1 METKP
6 PIPPF
11 TIETA
16 RQKVRLVFDDVAG
29 NNFFNTLGNI
39 VSDPRVSLLFID
51 FDSGRQLRITGH
63 AALVAPMAATQV
75 RVRVRVQ
82 GTTLIELRW
91 PLGGTGLALLVL
103 RHRRNLSGSAVSR
116 PPPIHR
122 GIQMTLLRLTSLVAL
137 TFCASFAQAQST
149 APKELSA
156 LLASQ
161 AAAEALTSCD
171 KLGHKVSV
179 TVLDRNGLTRAVLK
193 HERATPHTL
202 DSSRGKAYTI
212 VTLGPIFKKDLQS
225 ELVAQLAANPAAAAL
240 TSVPGILVLPGA
252 VLIKSGDEVIGSI
265 GVGGAPS
272 GLVDE
277 GCAKAGLEKIASSL
291 K

>member
-1 METKP
+1 
-6 PIPPF
+6 
-11 TIETA
+11 
-16 RQKVRLVFDDVAG
+16 
-29 NNFFNTLGNI
+29 
-39 VSDPRVSLLFID
+39 
-51 FDSGRQLRITGH
+51 
-63 AALVAPMAATQV
+63 
-75 RVRVRVQ
+75 
-82 GTTLIELRW
+82 
-91 PLGGTGLALLVL
+91 
-103 RHRRNLSGSAVSR
+103 
-116 PPPIHR
+116 
-122 GIQMTLLRLTSLVAL
+122 MTFLRLTSLVAL
-137 TFCASFAQAQST
+137 TFCASFAQAQSA

-156 LLASQ
+156 LSASQ

-240 TSVPGILVLPGA
+240 TSVPGILLLPGA
-252 VLIKSGDEVIGSI
+252 VLIKSGDEVIGGI

-277 GCAKAGLEKIASSL
+277 GCAKAGLEKIASAL

>member
-1 METKP
+1 
-6 PIPPF
+6 
-11 TIETA
+11 
-16 RQKVRLVFDDVAG
+16 
-29 NNFFNTLGNI
+29 
-39 VSDPRVSLLFID
+39 
-51 FDSGRQLRITGH
+51 
-63 AALVAPMAATQV
+63 
-75 RVRVRVQ
+75 
-82 GTTLIELRW
+82 
-91 PLGGTGLALLVL
+91 
-103 RHRRNLSGSAVSR
+103 
-116 PPPIHR
+116 
-122 GIQMTLLRLTSLVAL
+122 MTSLRLISLIAL

-149 APKELSA
+149 APRELSA
-156 LLASQ
+156 VLASQ
-161 AAAEALTSCD
+161 AAAEALAACD

-202 DSSRGKAYTI
+202 DSSHGKAYTI

-225 ELVAQLAANPAAAAL
+225 ELVTQLAANPAAAAL
-240 TSVPGILVLPGA
+240 TNVPGILLLPGA

>member
-1 METKP
+1 
-6 PIPPF
+6 
-11 TIETA
+11 
-16 RQKVRLVFDDVAG
+16 
-29 NNFFNTLGNI
+29 
-39 VSDPRVSLLFID
+39 
-51 FDSGRQLRITGH
+51 
-63 AALVAPMAATQV
+63 
-75 RVRVRVQ
+75 
-82 GTTLIELRW
+82 
-91 PLGGTGLALLVL
+91 
-103 RHRRNLSGSAVSR
+103 
-116 PPPIHR
+116 
-122 GIQMTLLRLTSLVAL
+122 MTFLRLTPVVAL

-212 VTLGPIFKKDLQS
+212 VTLGPLFKKDLQS

-240 TSVPGILVLPGA
+240 TSVPGILLLPGA

>member
-1 METKP
+1 MT
-6 PIPPF
+6 F
-11 TIETA
+11 
-16 RQKVRLVFDDVAG
+16 
-29 NNFFNTLGNI
+29 
-39 VSDPRVSLLFID
+39 PRVAS
-51 FDSGRQLRITGH
+51 
-63 AALVAPMAATQV
+63 
-75 RVRVRVQ
+75 
-82 GTTLIELRW
+82 
-91 PLGGTGLALLVL
+91 LLVL
-103 RHRRNLSGSAVSR
+103 
-116 PPPIHR
+116 
-122 GIQMTLLRLTSLVAL
+122 TL
-137 TFCASFAQAQST
+137 CASVAQAQST

-161 AAAEALTSCD
+161 AAAEALTSCE

-240 TSVPGILVLPGA
+240 TSAPGILLLPGA
-252 VLIKSGDEVIGSI
+252 VLIKSGDEVIGRI
-265 GVGGAPS
+265 DVGGAPS

-277 GCAKAGLEKIASSL
+277 GCAKAGVERIASSVSAIARTEASR
-291 K
+291 

>member
-1 METKP
+1 
-6 PIPPF
+6 
-11 TIETA
+11 
-16 RQKVRLVFDDVAG
+16 
-29 NNFFNTLGNI
+29 
-39 VSDPRVSLLFID
+39 
-51 FDSGRQLRITGH
+51 
-63 AALVAPMAATQV
+63 
-75 RVRVRVQ
+75 
-82 GTTLIELRW
+82 
-91 PLGGTGLALLVL
+91 
-103 RHRRNLSGSAVSR
+103 
-116 PPPIHR
+116 
-122 GIQMTLLRLTSLVAL
+122 MTLLRLTCLVAL
-137 TFCASFAQAQST
+137 AFGASFAQAQST
-149 APKELSA
+149 AHKELGA

-240 TSVPGILVLPGA
+240 TSVPGILLLPGA

-277 GCAKAGLEKIASSL
+277 GCAKAGVEKIASSL

>member
-1 METKP
+1 MKIAQTYRADSAPQEPKSALP
-6 PIPPF
+6 
-11 TIETA
+11 
-16 RQKVRLVFDDVAG
+16 RLMRG
-29 NNFFNTLGNI
+29 LG
-39 VSDPRVSLLFID
+39 L
-51 FDSGRQLRITGH
+51 
-63 AALVAPMAATQV
+63 
-75 RVRVRVQ
+75 
-82 GTTLIELRW
+82 
-91 PLGGTGLALLVL
+91 
-103 RHRRNLSGSAVSR
+103 
-116 PPPIHR
+116 
-122 GIQMTLLRLTSLVAL
+122 TLLACTLVVGMAE
-137 TFCASFAQAQST
+137 AQQAAQSA

-161 AAAEALTSCD
+161 AAVEALTSCE

-202 DSSRGKAYTI
+202 DSSRGKAYTM

-240 TSVPGILVLPGA
+240 ANVPGILLLPGA

-277 GCAKAGLEKIASSL
+277 GCAKAGLEKIAPSL

>member
-1 METKP
+1 
-6 PIPPF
+6 
-11 TIETA
+11 
-16 RQKVRLVFDDVAG
+16 
-29 NNFFNTLGNI
+29 
-39 VSDPRVSLLFID
+39 
-51 FDSGRQLRITGH
+51 
-63 AALVAPMAATQV
+63 
-75 RVRVRVQ
+75 
-82 GTTLIELRW
+82 
-91 PLGGTGLALLVL
+91 
-103 RHRRNLSGSAVSR
+103 
-116 PPPIHR
+116 
-122 GIQMTLLRLTSLVAL
+122 
-137 TFCASFAQAQST
+137 
-149 APKELSA
+149 

-161 AAAEALTSCD
+161 AAAEALSSCD

-240 TSVPGILVLPGA
+240 TSVPGILLLPGA

-277 GCAKAGLEKIASSL
+277 GCAKAGVERIASSV

>member
-29 NNFFNTLGNI
+29 NNIFNTLGNI
-39 VSDPRVSLLFID
+39 VSDPRVSLLF
-51 FDSGRQLRITGH
+51 RKR
-63 AALVAPMAATQV
+63 
-75 RVRVRVQ
+75 
-82 GTTLIELRW
+82 TL
-91 PLGGTGLALLVL
+91 
-103 RHRRNLSGSAVSR
+103 
-116 PPPIHR
+116 PPHPSHR

-137 TFCASFAQAQST
+137 TFFALFAQAQST

-212 VTLGPIFKKDLQS
+212 VTLGPIFKKDMQS

-240 TSVPGILVLPGA
+240 TSVPGILLLPGA

>member
-1 METKP
+1 
-6 PIPPF
+6 
-11 TIETA
+11 
-16 RQKVRLVFDDVAG
+16 
-29 NNFFNTLGNI
+29 
-39 VSDPRVSLLFID
+39 
-51 FDSGRQLRITGH
+51 
-63 AALVAPMAATQV
+63 
-75 RVRVRVQ
+75 
-82 GTTLIELRW
+82 
-91 PLGGTGLALLVL
+91 
-103 RHRRNLSGSAVSR
+103 
-116 PPPIHR
+116 
-122 GIQMTLLRLTSLVAL
+122 MTPLRLASLVAL

-240 TSVPGILVLPGA
+240 ASVPGILLLPGA

-277 GCAKAGLEKIASSL
+277 GCAKAGLEKIASAL

>member
-1 METKP
+1 MNRVSSLRP
-6 PIPPF
+6 
-11 TIETA
+11 TA
-16 RQKVRLVFDDVAG
+16 AKRRRHSLRC
-29 NNFFNTLGNI
+29 
-39 VSDPRVSLLFID
+39 SDP
-51 FDSGRQLRITGH
+51 
-63 AALVAPMAATQV
+63 APL
-75 RVRVRVQ
+75 
-82 GTTLIELRW
+82 TL
-91 PLGGTGLALLVL
+91 P
-103 RHRRNLSGSAVSR
+103 HRRILSGSAVR
-116 PPPIHR
+116 HPPPVHIGIH
-122 GIQMTLLRLTSLVAL
+122 MTLLRLTPLFAL
-137 TFCASFAQAQST
+137 AFCASFAQAQSAT
-149 APKELSA
+149 PKELGA

-179 TVLDRNGLTRAVLK
+179 TVLDRNGLARAVLK

-240 TSVPGILVLPGA
+240 TSVPGILLLPGA
-252 VLIKSGDEVIGSI
+252 VLIKSAGDEVIGSI

-272 GLVDE
+272 VLLDE
-277 GCAKAGLEKIASSL
+277 GCFLACLDNIASSL